1 MSENLSGRLVYLTTH
16 CDVWFRELNPK
27 FNIPMANRI
36 AKVVKIFDWDTEEG
50 RLLLAEREK
59 TGKWGKLNPKAFK
72 YILKIY
78 CPELK
83 LKNKTGFATE
93 EMLPR
98 NYPGT
103 DLSMFELIPGWMLK
117 SLQKEE
123 KDIFKVLRNN
133 PDSDT
138 KSNTKSRSKTNV
150 SIRVRK
156 KSKSDNI

>member
-36 AKVVKIFDWDTEEG
+36 AKVVKIFDWETEEG

-59 TGKWGKLNPKAFK
+59 TGKWGKLDPKAFK
-72 YILKIY
+72 YVLKIY

-83 LKNKTGFATE
+83 LKNKNGFATE

-103 DLSMFELIPGWMLK
+103 KLNMFDPLPVWMLK

-138 KSNTKSRSKTNV
+138 KSDIKSKTNV
-150 SIRVRK
+150 SRRIRK